1 MLQHFY
7 KSFKIKM
14 FGFLHYTPE
23 ILPLPRPLISS
34 CGVSLVQKVSD
45 IQFIDYIYL
54 FKVWPIF

>member
-1 MLQHFY
+1 
-7 KSFKIKM
+7 M